1 MNANIVRQ
9 LVALHSA
16 SSEELRKRWHDL
28 NGSAPPPY
36 NRKFLISR
44 LAYRLQVLSVGGLS
58 RETETRLQ
66 SIGEQL
72 DGGNLVVRRIR
83 TDRKPIAGTRLVRE
97 FRGIEHSV
105 TVTTDGYEYQGQPFK
120 SLSAVARA
128 ITGTRWNGWIF
139 FGLVRSGER
148 T

>member
-1 MNANIVRQ
+1 MNDTIARQ
-9 LVALHSA
+9 LIALQSA
-16 SSEELRKRWHDL
+16 SSDELRKRWHDL

-36 NRKFLISR
+36 NRKFLVSR
-44 LAYRLQVLSVGGLS
+44 LAYRLQELSVGGLS
-58 RETETRLQ
+58 RETEKRLQ

-72 DGGNLVVRRIR
+72 DGGNVVVRRTR

-105 TVTTDGYEYQGQPFK
+105 LVTKEGYEYRGQPFK

-139 FGLVRSGER
+139 FGLVRTGER